1 MVSGVRIQKTEDGRQ
16 RTEKIF
22 TTEKHG
28 ISLKIIRVTP

>member
-1 MVSGVRIQKTEDGRQ
+1 MVSGVRIQKTEDERQ

-28 ISLKIIRVTP
+28 IALKIIRVTP